1 MDIEALLQQHLGKK
15 TEEAIRHK
23 IEEFGGL
30 LTREAAIRLL
40 CKQHGIYIQNPI
52 KLADASKTILPFSF
66 RAKVRRIF
74 PVQYYNDKDYSVR
87 IHVYDHTAEAI
98 VILWNEQAKIAF
110 ELCQNDEVEGK
121 EAYFRNGE
129 IWIGKT
135 GFLRLLQP
143 APRMQVEELTAGVCT
158 VEGRVGEIEP
168 DYFYVD
174 KKTGKER
181 KMSSFQLCGR
191 QQCRR
196 VVIWIDDFD
205 YSSYG
210 LSVGDFVVLDGVIF
224 KSGEIHFNSK
234 SRLIKNAKRE
244 EGRVKSVYVEG
255 QECILEIE
263 NKRFKIS
270 LPQALQIFGIMQ
282 VPQGVSPQTLIQIKG
297 KAMQGRQVLY
307 TAKEERLIWIGEK

>member
-1 MDIEALLQQHLGKK
+1 MDIEAMLQQHLGKK
-15 TEEAIRHK
+15 TEDAIRQK

-52 KLADASKTILPFSF
+52 SLADASKVILPFSF
-66 RAKVRRIF
+66 RAKVKRVF
-74 PVQYYNDKDYSVR
+74 PVQHYPGGDYSVR
-87 IHVYDHTAEAI
+87 VHVYDQTAEAI
-98 VILWNEQAKIAF
+98 VVLWNEQAKVAF
-110 ELCQNDEVEGK
+110 ELCQKDEVEAK

-129 IWIGKT
+129 IWIGKG
-135 GFLRLLQP
+135 GFLRLIQP
-143 APRMQVEELTAGVCT
+143 ALRMQVEELTAGVCT

-196 VVIWIDDFD
+196 VVVWVEDFD

-210 LSVGDFVVLDGVIF
+210 LSVGDWVVLDGVVF

-234 SRLIKNAKRE
+234 SRLIKSAKQE
-244 EGRVKSVYVEG
+244 LGRIGAVKVEG
-255 QECILEIE
+255 QSCIIEIE
-263 NKRFKIS
+263 NKKFQVSI
-270 LPQALQIFGIMQ
+270 PQALQLLGITQ
-282 VPQGVSPQTLIQIKG
+282 VPQGVAPQALVQIKG
-297 KAMQGRQVLY
+297 ETIVGKTFCYV
-307 TAKEERLIWIGEK
+307 AKNQNLVWMAEK